1 MFRTREDKELQR
13 INTQILIEDARR
25 TLGAYSRPRKTREIY
40 RDARGRFACSGAR
53 WIGVT
58 GLALGALGALMLFLF
73 PPAALPLFAWGGG
86 QVLFAPIFGVIEK
99 RSLKAVHGKGRTP
112 FTAMHLLL
120 QLVVGV
126 AMVLGSFGL
135 GLLILF

>member
-1 MFRTREDKELQR
+1 MS
-13 INTQILIEDARR
+13 ARR
-25 TLGAYSRPRKTREIY
+25 VESIGRNVEIY

-58 GLALGALGALMLFLF
+58 GLGLGALGVLMLFLF

-86 QVLFAPIFGVIEK
+86 QVLLAPVFSAIER
-99 RSLKAVHGKGRTP
+99 RSLRAVRGKGKTP
-112 FTAMHLLL
+112 FTVAHLLMQWL
-120 QLVVGV
+120 IG
-126 AMVLGSFGL
+126 ACMILGSFGL

>member
-1 MFRTREDKELQR
+1 MSTRRLERTGR
-13 INTQILIEDARR
+13 NV
-25 TLGAYSRPRKTREIY
+25 EIY
-40 RDARGRFACSGAR
+40 RDERGRFACSGAR

-86 QVLFAPIFGVIEK
+86 QVLSAPVFGVLEK
-99 RSLKAVHGKGRTP
+99 RSLRAVRGKGKTP
-112 FTAMHLLL
+112 FTVAHLVL
-120 QLVVGV
+120 QWVVGA
-126 AMVLGSFGL
+126 AMILGSFGL